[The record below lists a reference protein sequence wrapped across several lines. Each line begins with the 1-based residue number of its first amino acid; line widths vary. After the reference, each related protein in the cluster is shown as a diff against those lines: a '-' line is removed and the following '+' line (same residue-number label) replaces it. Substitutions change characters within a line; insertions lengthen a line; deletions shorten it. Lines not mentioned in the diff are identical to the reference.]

1 MSFLSK
7 RARAPE
13 SASWPAY
20 VMALT
25 AIFLGSVVQLATGEI
40 PQSVAKTAPR
50 WFDVVFAVASPIG
63 ALLILVALYGIGPLV
78 ASLRVEQIGCSITA
92 AMGFSYFT
100 AVSVLNEGPP
110 QAGAT
115 WLLGGFSVYCAYRVW
130 EIEKVFS
137 AARKQSKR

>member
-78 ASLRVEQIGCSITA
+78 ASLRVEQIGAVITA
-92 AMGFSYFT
+92 AMGFSYWS
-100 AVSVLNEGPP
+100 AVAIYNAGLP

-115 WLLGGFSVYCAYRVW
+115 WLLGGFAAYCLYRAW
-130 EIEKVFS
+130 EVQRVFRT
-137 AARKQSKR
+137 ARKQHTR